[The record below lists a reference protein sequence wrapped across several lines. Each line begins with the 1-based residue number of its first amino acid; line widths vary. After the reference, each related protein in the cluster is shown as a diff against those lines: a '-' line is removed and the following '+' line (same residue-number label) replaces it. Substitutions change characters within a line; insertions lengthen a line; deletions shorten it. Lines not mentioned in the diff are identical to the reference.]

1 MSQTEKR
8 WFRITACENIPVR
21 DPVVDD
27 YDNRH
32 QAQLI
37 ADVRFCS

>member
-1 MSQTEKR
+1 MAK
-8 WFRITACENIPVR
+8 NIPVR

-37 ADVRFCS
+37 ADVRVCS